1 MKIRI
6 YPEHP
11 NLPIGPAV
19 GRVGSAMPIEIVG
32 VPSRAT
38 TVGVAAFN
46 ADGTAYNVSATKQ
59 GGEWVCTDPAP
70 HFAAYGAISRGLQ
83 VSVTFKD
90 ATDTLQTVLFV
101 GDVRIEASAAS
112 DPAGRG
118 VSSVPI
124 TDEVPDGSSMKGL
137 RNTVNRLARIV
148 SGTVTALALA
158 FCAFGA
164 TPLEDIPGS
173 NTVYTA
179 AETDMAISNA
189 LSSLPPSGVTTN
201 DVCAIVTNE
210 TVAEYSEWI
219 VDPQPP
225 VFYYYDISFEAAPD
239 AGDYPYEETPG
250 TWNISLCDVYTSEL
264 IEGWQVSGRRNDTNL
279 VFNSEDYVAH
289 RTPIRYRN
297 SLGLARLSDLPGLTN
312 GLATAASVSAANS
325 RAANAQSA
333 AQAASNL
340 AANVSGVV
348 TTWETYWD
356 GDEVRVTVTNY
367 DSAVHLPSLYLEQ
380 KLKNT
385 NAYRVVWSES
395 TRWKT
400 NELQMAEIRSAIEE
414 KADRAWGFY
423 DSHTGEYAPDGYT
436 WLSSPKIAIAGGL
449 AYQRTLTTS
458 GAIWVLASNGM
469 VAQTGGDTENGFFR
483 IKDDEGN
490 TTFEIVRGNKRTVG
504 ATAAGIKVTSP
515 RNSPTTTVEIPY
527 NVVSEEH
534 PTIYSTTDLS
544 SGEWTELAATWL
556 GQSGA
561 WTAQVSSASATL
573 FIKGEYETGGET
585 YIRNAAPISIEGGL
599 YATNTASGGFV
610 KIRPK
615 YNGSTVTWE
624 LVQ

>member
-59 GGEWVCTDPAP
+59 GGEWVCTVPAP

-90 ATDTLQTVLFV
+90 AADALQTVLFV

-118 VSSVPI
+118 VPSVPM
-124 TDEVPDGSSMKGL
+124 TDVVEVPDGSSMKDI
-137 RNTVNRLARIV
+137 RDKVNEIARIV

-179 AETDMAISNA
+179 AETDAAIRSIVKGLSAWEFSDGISRPNFRYIGTNAVGEYCWTDSEIWTNA
-189 LSSLPPSGVTTN
+189 LDTTSHPIGDEVYIMADTFDTLMEPVSTFQGEN
-201 DVCAIVTNE
+201 FAIATRQN
-210 TVAEYSEWI
+210 A
-219 VDPQPP
+219 
-225 VFYYYDISFEAAPD
+225 
-239 AGDYPYEETPG
+239 
-250 TWNISLCDVYTSEL
+250 
-264 IEGWQVSGRRNDTNL
+264 
-279 VFNSEDYVAH
+279 
-289 RTPIRYRN
+289 
-297 SLGLARLSDLPGLTN
+297 LGLARLSDLPGLTN
-312 GLATAASVSAANS
+312 GLVLTESDPTVHSWAKASRKPAYTSDEVGAYAAGAGT
-325 RAANAQSA
+325 
-333 AQAASNL
+333 NL
-340 AANVSGVV
+340 AGVV
-348 TTWETYWD
+348 NLWETYWD

-367 DSAVHLPSLYLEQ
+367 DSQVHLPSLYIEQ
-380 KLKNT
+380 KLENT
-385 NAYRVVWSES
+385 NAYRVVWDER

-400 NELQMAEIRSAIEE
+400 NELQMAEIRSAIDE

-423 DSHTGEYAPDGYT
+423 DSHTGEYAPDGYA
-436 WLSSPKIAIAGGL
+436 WLSSPRIAIAGGL

-504 ATAAGIKVTSP
+504 ATAAGIRVTQSGVS
-515 RNSPTTTVEIPY
+515 NVVTVPY

-534 PTIYSTTDLS
+534 PTVYSTTDLS

-585 YIRNAAPISIEGGL
+585 YIRNAAPISIDGGL
-599 YATNTASGGFV
+599 YATNTVSGGYV

-615 YNGSTVTWE
+615 YNGSTITWE